1 MLVLRS
7 NAESCNDCVGECKT
21 DILDILVEAK
31 DELKVS
37 DLIDILQNH
46 KDKYIKLMA
55 EDEFGIHID
64 EYEVSIERPEFMDE
78 TYQRNGFLRM

>member
-7 NAESCNDCVGECKT
+7 NAECCNDCVGECKT
-21 DILDILVEAK
+21 DILDMLVEAK

-37 DLIDILQNH
+37 DLIDILWNH

-78 TYQRNGFLRM
+78 TYQLNGFLRM